1 MALDSK
7 SHSISSRS
15 GERSRNDKE
24 ASPHFAALCL
34 TAVGIVYGDIAT
46 SPLYSFRQSLH
57 GIEAASRTPESIL
70 GVLSLIFWALII
82 AVSIKYLLIIM
93 RADNHGEGGI
103 LALLALLRPWRGSP
117 QRQRNVLIALGLF
130 GAALLYGDGM
140 ITPAISV
147 LSAMEGLEV
156 AAPQLAPYIVPAT
169 TAILVLLFLAQ
180 KWGTANIGLVFGP
193 LMLVWFAVIALL
205 GLGGIIRHPQVL
217 MAVDPSYAVDF
228 FIENGW
234 TAFRVL
240 GGVVLVLTGAE
251 ALYADMG
258 HVGRASIRLMWFAL
272 VLPALLLNYFGQGA
286 LLMID
291 PHQARPFFS
300 LAPPWALYSLVG
312 LATLATIIA
321 SQAIISGVF
330 SLTRQAIQL
339 GQSPR
344 LTLVQTSSEEIG
356 QVYVPAANW
365 FMMIAT
371 VWLVLNFRSSENLA
385 GAFGIAVSGTMVIT
399 TLLAFFVMRER
410 WRWNTLTAVAVTAG
424 FLIIDLAFFGSN
436 LLKITDGGWF
446 PLAVAAF
453 VFTLMSTW
461 RRGRRLLA
469 RRIHKE
475 AESLQNFLQRIAAD
489 SPLRVPGTAVFL
501 TVHQGGTPPAL
512 LYQLTHAKVLH
523 EQVILVTVITE
534 EVPRV
539 PAVERLEITE
549 LPSGFHRV
557 IVRYG
562 FMQSPNVPVA
572 LRACGEVLGL
582 KIDLDT
588 ATYYLSRASLIPS
601 DERPGMALWRD
612 RLFAFMSRNS
622 AWPTAFYKLPPENVI
637 ELGIQVEL

>member
-1 MALDSK
+1 MALDSE
-7 SHSISSRS
+7 SSASNRQ
-15 GERSRNDKE
+15 GSRNEQDTN
-24 ASPHFAALCL
+24 PRLTAALCL
-34 TAVGIVYGDIAT
+34 TALGVVYGDIAT
-46 SPLYSFRQSLH
+46 SPLYAFREALH
-57 GIEAASRTPESIL
+57 NIAPDSRTPESIL
-70 GVLSLIFWALII
+70 GILSLIFWALII
-82 AVSIKYLLIIM
+82 LVSIKYLLIIM

-117 QRQRNVLIALGLF
+117 QHQRNVLIVLGLF

-156 AAPQLAPYIVPAT
+156 AAPQLTSYIIPAT
-169 TAILVLLFLAQ
+169 TVILVLLFMVQ
-180 KWGTANIGLVFGP
+180 KRGTARIGRVFGP
-193 LMLVWFAVIALL
+193 IMLVWFVVIALL
-205 GLGGIIRHPQVL
+205 GLNGIIHHPQVL
-217 MAVDPSYAVDF
+217 VAVNPYYGINF
-228 FIENGW
+228 FTDNGW
-234 TAFRVL
+234 SAFRVL
-240 GGVVLVLTGAE
+240 GGVFLALTGAE

-258 HVGRASIRLMWFAL
+258 HVGRAPIRLMWFAL

-286 LLMID
+286 LLLLD
-291 PHQARPFFS
+291 PHEAQPFFH
-300 LAPPWALYSLVG
+300 LAPPSFLYSLVG

-365 FMMIAT
+365 FMMIAA
-371 VWLVLNFRSSENLA
+371 VWLVLHFRSSDNLA

-399 TLLAFFVMRER
+399 TILAFFVMRER
-410 WRWNTLTAVAVTAG
+410 WHWNILTAVAVTVG
-424 FLIIDLAFFGSN
+424 FLIIDLAFFSSN

-446 PLAVAAF
+446 PLAIAVF
-453 VFTLMSTW
+453 IFTLMITW
-461 RRGRRLLA
+461 QQGRQLLIQ
-469 RRIHKE
+469 RIHKE
-475 AESLQNFLQRIAAD
+475 TESFQDFLQRIVTD
-489 SPLRVPGTAVFL
+489 PPVRVSGTAVFL
-501 TVHQGGTPPAL
+501 TIHQHDTPPAL
-512 LYQLTHAKVLH
+512 LYQLIHNKALH
-523 EQVILVTVITE
+523 EQVVLVTVITE

-539 PAVERLEITE
+539 PAAERLEVME
-549 LPSGFHRV
+549 LSSGFHRI
-557 IVRYG
+557 IVHYG

-572 LRACGEVLGL
+572 LRACETLGL

-588 ATYYLSRASLIPS
+588 TTYYLSRASLIPT

-622 AWPTAFYKLPPENVI
+622 AWPTAFYHLPPEHVI

>member
-1 MALDSK
+1 MALDSE
-7 SHSISSRS
+7 SSASNRQ
-15 GERSRNDKE
+15 GSRNEQDT
-24 ASPHFAALCL
+24 PPRLTAALCL
-34 TAVGIVYGDIAT
+34 TALGVVYGDIAT
-46 SPLYSFRQSLH
+46 SPLYAFREALH
-57 GIEAASRTPESIL
+57 NMASDSRTPESIL
-70 GVLSLIFWALII
+70 GILSLIFWALII
-82 AVSIKYLLIIM
+82 LVSIKYLLIIM

-103 LALLALLRPWRGSP
+103 LALLALLRPWRGSS
-117 QRQRNVLIALGLF
+117 QHQRNVLIVLGLF

-156 AAPQLAPYIVPAT
+156 AAPQLTSYIIPAT
-169 TAILVLLFLAQ
+169 TVILVLLFLAQ
-180 KWGTANIGLVFGP
+180 KRGTARIGRVFGP
-193 LMLVWFAVIALL
+193 IMLVWFAVIALL
-205 GLGGIIRHPQVL
+205 GLSGIIRHPQVL
-217 MAVDPSYAVDF
+217 IAVNPCYGVDF
-228 FIENGW
+228 FIDNGW
-234 TAFRVL
+234 IAFRVL
-240 GGVVLVLTGAE
+240 GGVFLALTGAE

-258 HVGRASIRLMWFAL
+258 HVGRAPIRLMWFAL

-286 LLMID
+286 LLLLD
-291 PHQARPFFS
+291 PHEAQPFFR
-300 LAPPWALYSLVG
+300 LAPPSFLYSLVG

-365 FMMIAT
+365 FMMIAA
-371 VWLVLNFRSSENLA
+371 VWLVLHFRSSDNLA

-399 TLLAFFVMRER
+399 TILAFFVMRER
-410 WRWNTLTAVAVTAG
+410 WHWNILTAVAVTVG
-424 FLIIDLAFFGSN
+424 FLIIDLAFFSSN

-446 PLAVAAF
+446 PLVIAVF
-453 VFTLMSTW
+453 IFTLMITW
-461 RRGRRLLA
+461 QQGRQLLVQ
-469 RRIHKE
+469 RIHKE
-475 AESLQNFLQRIAAD
+475 TESFQDFLQRIVID
-489 SPLRVPGTAVFL
+489 PPLRVSGTAVFL
-501 TVHQGGTPPAL
+501 TIHQHDTPPAL
-512 LYQLTHAKVLH
+512 LYQLTHNKVLH
-523 EQVILVTVITE
+523 EQVVLVTVITE

-539 PAVERLEITE
+539 PAAERLEVME
-549 LPSGFHRV
+549 LSSGFHRI
-557 IVRYG
+557 IVHYG

-572 LRACGEVLGL
+572 LRACETLGL

-588 ATYYLSRASLIPS
+588 TTYYLSRASLIPT

-622 AWPTAFYKLPPENVI
+622 AWPTAFYHLPPEHVI

>member
-1 MALDSK
+1 MALDSE
-7 SHSISSRS
+7 SSASNRQ
-15 GERSRNDKE
+15 GSRNEQDTN
-24 ASPHFAALCL
+24 PRLTAALCL
-34 TAVGIVYGDIAT
+34 TALGVVYGDIAT
-46 SPLYSFRQSLH
+46 SPLYAFREALH
-57 GIEAASRTPESIL
+57 NMAPDSRTPESIL
-70 GVLSLIFWALII
+70 GILSLIFWALII
-82 AVSIKYLLIIM
+82 LVSIKYLLIIM

-117 QRQRNVLIALGLF
+117 QHQRNVLIVLGLF

-156 AAPQLAPYIVPAT
+156 AAPQLTSYIIPAT
-169 TAILVLLFLAQ
+169 TVILVLLFMVQ
-180 KWGTANIGLVFGP
+180 KRGTARIGRVFGP
-193 LMLVWFAVIALL
+193 IMLVWFVVIALL
-205 GLGGIIRHPQVL
+205 GLNGIIHHPQVL
-217 MAVDPSYAVDF
+217 VAVNPYYGINF
-228 FIENGW
+228 FTDNGW
-234 TAFRVL
+234 SAFRVL
-240 GGVVLVLTGAE
+240 GGVFLALTGAE

-258 HVGRASIRLMWFAL
+258 HVGRAPIRLMWFAL

-286 LLMID
+286 LLLLD
-291 PHQARPFFS
+291 PHEAQPFFH
-300 LAPPWALYSLVG
+300 LAPPSFLYSLVG

-365 FMMIAT
+365 FMMIAA
-371 VWLVLNFRSSENLA
+371 VWLVLHFRSSDNLA

-399 TLLAFFVMRER
+399 TILAFFVMRER
-410 WRWNTLTAVAVTAG
+410 WHWNILTAVAVTVG
-424 FLIIDLAFFGSN
+424 FLIIDLAFFSSN

-446 PLAVAAF
+446 PLAIAVF
-453 VFTLMSTW
+453 IFTLMITW
-461 RRGRRLLA
+461 QQGRQLLIQ
-469 RRIHKE
+469 RIHKE
-475 AESLQNFLQRIAAD
+475 TESFQDFLQRIVTD
-489 SPLRVPGTAVFL
+489 PPVRVSGTAVFL
-501 TVHQGGTPPAL
+501 TIHQHDTPPAL
-512 LYQLTHAKVLH
+512 LYQLIHNKALH
-523 EQVILVTVITE
+523 EQVVLVTVITE

-539 PAVERLEITE
+539 PAAERLEVME
-549 LPSGFHRV
+549 LSSGFHRI
-557 IVRYG
+557 IVHYG

-572 LRACGEVLGL
+572 LRACETLGL

-588 ATYYLSRASLIPS
+588 TTYYLSRASLIPT

-622 AWPTAFYKLPPENVI
+622 AWPTAFYHLPPEHVI

>member
-1 MALDSK
+1 MALDSE
-7 SHSISSRS
+7 SSASNRQ
-15 GERSRNDKE
+15 GSRNEQDTN
-24 ASPHFAALCL
+24 PRLTAALCL
-34 TAVGIVYGDIAT
+34 TALGVVYGDIAT
-46 SPLYSFRQSLH
+46 SPLYAFREALH
-57 GIEAASRTPESIL
+57 NMAPDSRTPESIL
-70 GVLSLIFWALII
+70 GILSLIFWALII
-82 AVSIKYLLIIM
+82 LVSIKYLLIIM

-117 QRQRNVLIALGLF
+117 QHQRNILIVLGLF

-156 AAPQLAPYIVPAT
+156 AAPQLTSYIIPAT
-169 TAILVLLFLAQ
+169 TVILVLLFMVQ
-180 KWGTANIGLVFGP
+180 KRGTARIGRVFGP
-193 LMLVWFAVIALL
+193 IMLVWFVVIALL
-205 GLGGIIRHPQVL
+205 GLNGIIHHPQVL
-217 MAVDPSYAVDF
+217 VAVNPYYGINF
-228 FIENGW
+228 FTDNGW
-234 TAFRVL
+234 SAFRVL
-240 GGVVLVLTGAE
+240 GGVFLALTGAE

-258 HVGRASIRLMWFAL
+258 HVGRAPIRLMWFAL

-286 LLMID
+286 LLLLD
-291 PHQARPFFS
+291 PHEAQPFFH
-300 LAPPWALYSLVG
+300 LAPPSFLYSLVG

-365 FMMIAT
+365 FMMIAA
-371 VWLVLNFRSSENLA
+371 VWLVLHFRSSDNLA

-399 TLLAFFVMRER
+399 TILAFFVMRER
-410 WRWNTLTAVAVTAG
+410 WHWNILTAVAVTVG
-424 FLIIDLAFFGSN
+424 FLIIDLAFFSSN

-446 PLAVAAF
+446 PLAIAVF
-453 VFTLMSTW
+453 IFTLMITW
-461 RRGRRLLA
+461 QQGRQLLIQ
-469 RRIHKE
+469 RIHKE
-475 AESLQNFLQRIAAD
+475 TESFQDFLQRIVTD
-489 SPLRVPGTAVFL
+489 PPVRVSGTAVFL
-501 TVHQGGTPPAL
+501 TIHQHDTPPAL
-512 LYQLTHAKVLH
+512 LYQLIHNKALH
-523 EQVILVTVITE
+523 EQVVLVTVITE

-539 PAVERLEITE
+539 PAAERLEVME
-549 LPSGFHRV
+549 LSSGFHRI
-557 IVRYG
+557 IVHYG

-572 LRACGEVLGL
+572 LRACETLGL

-588 ATYYLSRASLIPS
+588 TTYYLSRASLIPT

-622 AWPTAFYKLPPENVI
+622 AWPTAFYHLPPEHVI

>member
-1 MALDSK
+1 MALGPK
-7 SHSISSRS
+7 SHSTSTGNRQ
-15 GERSRNDKE
+15 RSRNDKE
-24 ASPHFAALCL
+24 ASPHFATLCL

-57 GIEAASRTPESIL
+57 GIETASRTPETIL

-156 AAPQLAPYIVPAT
+156 AAPQLASYVVPAT
-169 TAILVLLFLAQ
+169 VVILVLLFLAQ
-180 KWGTANIGLVFGP
+180 KHGTASIGLVFGP
-193 LMLVWFAVIALL
+193 IMLVWFAVIAVL
-205 GLGGIIRHPQVL
+205 GLSGIIRHPQVL
-217 MAVDPSYAVDF
+217 MAVNPYYAVNF
-228 FIENGW
+228 FAESGW
-234 TAFRVL
+234 AAFLAL
-240 GGVVLVLTGAE
+240 GGVVLALTGAE

-286 LLMID
+286 LLLLD
-291 PHQARPFFS
+291 PSEAQPFFS

-356 QVYVPAANW
+356 QVYLPAVNW

-371 VWLVLNFRSSENLA
+371 LWLVLSFRSSDNLA
-385 GAFGIAVSGTMVIT
+385 GAYGIAVSGTMVIT
-399 TLLAFFVMRER
+399 TVLAFFVMRER
-410 WRWNTLTAVAVTAG
+410 WRWSTLTAVAVTAG
-424 FLIIDLAFFGSN
+424 FLIIDLAFFGAN

-446 PLAVAAF
+446 PLAVAIF

-461 RRGRRLLA
+461 RRGRQLLA

-475 AESLQNFLQRIAAD
+475 AESLQDFLQRIAAN

-501 TVHQGGTPPAL
+501 TVHQGDTPPAL
-512 LYQLTHAKVLH
+512 LYQLTHTKVLH
-523 EQVILVTVITE
+523 EQVILLTVITE

-539 PAVERLEITE
+539 PAAERLEITE
-549 LPSGFHRV
+549 LSSGFHRV
-557 IVRYG
+557 IARYG

-572 LRACGEVLGL
+572 LRACEALGL

-588 ATYYLSRASLIPS
+588 TTYYLSRASLIPS
-601 DERPGMALWRD
+601 DERPGMTLWRD

>member
-1 MALDSK
+1 MALDSE
-7 SHSISSRS
+7 SSASNRQ
-15 GERSRNDKE
+15 GSRNEQDTN
-24 ASPHFAALCL
+24 PRLTAALCL
-34 TAVGIVYGDIAT
+34 TALGVVYGDIAT
-46 SPLYSFRQSLH
+46 SPLYAFREALH
-57 GIEAASRTPESIL
+57 NMAPDSRTPESIL
-70 GVLSLIFWALII
+70 GILSLIFWALII
-82 AVSIKYLLIIM
+82 LVSIKYLLIIM

-117 QRQRNVLIALGLF
+117 QHQRNVLIVLGLF

-156 AAPQLAPYIVPAT
+156 AAPQLTSYIIPAT
-169 TAILVLLFLAQ
+169 TVILVLLFMVQ
-180 KWGTANIGLVFGP
+180 KRGTARIGRVFGP
-193 LMLVWFAVIALL
+193 IMLVWFVVIALL
-205 GLGGIIRHPQVL
+205 GLNGIIHHPQVL
-217 MAVDPSYAVDF
+217 VAVNPYYGINF
-228 FIENGW
+228 FTDNGW
-234 TAFRVL
+234 SAFRVL
-240 GGVVLVLTGAE
+240 GGVFLALTGAE

-258 HVGRASIRLMWFAL
+258 HVGRAPIRLMWFAL

-286 LLMID
+286 LLLLD
-291 PHQARPFFS
+291 PHDEAQPFFR
-300 LAPPWALYSLVG
+300 LAPPSFLYSLVG

-365 FMMIAT
+365 FMMIAA
-371 VWLVLNFRSSENLA
+371 VWLVLHFRSSDNLA

-399 TLLAFFVMRER
+399 TILAFFVMRER
-410 WRWNTLTAVAVTAG
+410 WHWNILTAVAVTVG
-424 FLIIDLAFFGSN
+424 FLIIDLAFFSSN

-446 PLAVAAF
+446 PLAIAVF
-453 VFTLMSTW
+453 IFTLMITW
-461 RRGRRLLA
+461 QQGRQLLIQ
-469 RRIHKE
+469 RIHKE
-475 AESLQNFLQRIAAD
+475 TESFQDFLQRIVTD
-489 SPLRVPGTAVFL
+489 PPVRVSGTAVFL
-501 TVHQGGTPPAL
+501 TIHQHDTPPAL
-512 LYQLTHAKVLH
+512 LYQLIHNKALH
-523 EQVILVTVITE
+523 EQVVLVTVITE

-539 PAVERLEITE
+539 PAAERLEVME
-549 LPSGFHRV
+549 LSSGFHRI
-557 IVRYG
+557 IVHYG

-572 LRACGEVLGL
+572 LRACETLGL

-588 ATYYLSRASLIPS
+588 TTYYLSRASLIPT

-622 AWPTAFYKLPPENVI
+622 AWPTAFYHLPPEHVI